1 MPDRGVTAVIGP
13 SGSGKSTL
21 LRLCNRL
28 ECPTEGTVR
37 FRSDDVAGVDPQR
50 LRRRVGMVF
59 QVPTPFPGT
68 VRDNLEVAEPELS
81 DGDAR
86 AALERADL
94 PGDFLDRVTD
104 ELSAGEAQR
113 VCLARTLATRP
124 EVLLMDEPTSS
135 VDPRSRH
142 ALEDMTT
149 ALARD
154 GVPVL
159 WVTHDHVQARRIA
172 DHVLVLVAGK
182 VEFAG
187 SARDAEPYFD
197 EG

>member
-1 MPDRGVTAVIGP
+1 VPDRGVTAVVGP

-28 ECPTEGTVR
+28 ECPSEGTVR
-37 FRSDDVAGVDPQR
+37 FRSDDVQGVDPQR

-59 QVPTPFPGT
+59 QVPTPFPGS
-68 VRDNLEVAEPELS
+68 VHDNLLVAEPELS
-81 DGDAR
+81 AADAR
-86 AALERADL
+86 TALERADL
-94 PGDFLDRVTD
+94 TVDFLDRVTD

-135 VDPRSRH
+135 VDPRSRN

-159 WVTHDHVQARRIA
+159 WVTHDHAQARRIA
-172 DHVLVLVAGK
+172 DHVVVLAAGK

>member
-1 MPDRGVTAVIGP
+1 VPEHGVTALIGP

-37 FRSDDVAGVDPQR
+37 FRSDDVAGVDPQQ

-59 QVPTPFPGT
+59 QEPTPFPGT
-68 VRDNLEVAEPELS
+68 VHDNLLVAEPALS
-81 DGDAR
+81 DADAR
-86 AALERADL
+86 ATLERADL
-94 PGDFLDRVTD
+94 SADFLDRPAG

-149 ALARD
+149 SLARH
-154 GVPVL
+154 GVPVV
-159 WVTHDHVQARRIA
+159 WVTHDHSQARRIA
-172 DHVLVLVAGK
+172 NHVLVLIAGR
-182 VEFAG
+182 VEFSG
-187 SARDAEPYFD
+187 PVGDAEPYFD